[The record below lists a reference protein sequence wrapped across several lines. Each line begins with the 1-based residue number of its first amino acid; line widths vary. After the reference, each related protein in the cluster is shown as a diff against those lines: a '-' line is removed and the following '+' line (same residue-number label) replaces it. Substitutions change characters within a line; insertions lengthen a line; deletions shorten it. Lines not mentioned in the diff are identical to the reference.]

1 MLYFE
6 KHLAAFLWQSHGLLA
21 HPRGIYQDS
30 TICITKISGLSG
42 PSAATGCSVVQ
53 VRMLADQAGELTKA
67 LGVELDSVDM
77 LGNVRCKR

>member
-1 MLYFE
+1 MDYLHTPERHIKIAQFACT
-6 KHLAAFLWQSHGLLA
+6 KTGGL
-21 HPRGIYQDS
+21 
-30 TICITKISGLSG
+30 TW
-42 PSAATGCSVVQ
+42 PSEATGCSLVQ

>member
-1 MLYFE
+1 MDCLRTPERHIKTAQF
-6 KHLAAFLWQSHGLLA
+6 A
-21 HPRGIYQDS
+21 
-30 TICITKISGLSG
+30 CNKISVLNWL
-42 PSAATGCSVVQ
+42 SAATDCSVVQ

>member
-1 MLYFE
+1 MDYLRTPKRHIKIAQF
-6 KHLAAFLWQSHGLLA
+6 A
-21 HPRGIYQDS
+21 
-30 TICITKISGLSG
+30 CIKIGVLTW
-42 PSAATGCSVVQ
+42 PSAATDCSVVQ